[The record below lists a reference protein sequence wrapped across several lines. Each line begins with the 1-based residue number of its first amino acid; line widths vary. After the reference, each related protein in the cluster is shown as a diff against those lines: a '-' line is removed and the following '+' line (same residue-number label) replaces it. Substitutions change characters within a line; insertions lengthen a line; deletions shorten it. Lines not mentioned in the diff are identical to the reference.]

1 MRRVFFFRR
10 MTKYEE
16 FLIEFKRAVLDA
28 RRDIQEIE
36 IVAVSKRKPLDEIIK
51 IYNLGQLSFGE
62 NQIQE
67 IETKWFDFKN
77 ANKDITLH
85 YVGSIQSRKTI
96 SILENCDVVHS
107 VDRMKIVKLIKE
119 FENKT
124 GIKRKYFLQINTG
137 NEPQKS
143 GISLQEADS
152 FIAECKNINNFNI
165 EGLMC
170 LPPMNEDPKKHFNIL
185 KSLAKN
191 HQLSS
196 LSMGMSH
203 DFREAIQCGATHI
216 RVGTSIFGARD

>member
-1 MRRVFFFRR
+1 M
-10 MTKYEE
+10 
-16 FLIEFKRAVLDA
+16 
-28 RRDIQEIE
+28 
-36 IVAVSKRKPLDEIIK
+36 
-51 IYNLGQLSFGE
+51 
-62 NQIQE
+62 
-67 IETKWFDFKN
+67 
-77 ANKDITLH
+77 
-85 YVGSIQSRKTI
+85 
-96 SILENCDVVHS
+96 
-107 VDRMKIVKLIKE
+107 
-119 FENKT
+119 
-124 GIKRKYFLQINTG
+124 KRKYFLQINTG